1 MFIKTISTLSSL
13 TFLSRILGYVRDL
26 LIARIIGAGMISDAF
41 FVAFKLPNL
50 FRRVFAEGAM
60 NSAFIPVVSG
70 IFSNSGRIESDKF
83 FSKVFSLLLNT
94 LFFILV
100 IIEIFMPFVISIIA
114 PGFED
119 DPLKKELAVQY
130 SQLAFPFVFFICL
143 TSLVGSY
150 LNTLGKFA
158 AMAFTPIILNLC
170 LISVLMFLSGE
181 ISEKENITKIL
192 SLSISVAG
200 FIQLVWLLFNLKI
213 NSVRLRIHFK
223 ELSNFVKFD
232 SDSKRLF
239 QLFIP
244 ALVGNGVYQINL
256 LIDMILASTLPDG
269 SISYLYYAD
278 RVNQLPLGVFGI
290 AISTAL
296 LPVLSKKI
304 KEKKFEESNIHIS
317 NSIKISFLLSI
328 PATMGIIILSN
339 EIVNFLFLRGEFTLS
354 DSILTSKALL
364 VLSLG
369 LPAFILI
376 KVLVTPF
383 FASEDTKT
391 PVYVSLIC
399 MFINLILNLIL
410 IGPYQH
416 IGLVIATTISAW
428 INVILLFFLLNKKK
442 IITFETNII
451 SVILKSI
458 MCSLIMAILISNF
471 IDLNILSNEKYFFIS
486 KSSLMLLFTI
496 FCAIIVYGLLIYF
509 SNKRDLKLLWK
520 SKIQ

>member
-1 MFIKTISTLSSL
+1 
-13 TFLSRILGYVRDL
+13 
-26 LIARIIGAGMISDAF
+26 
-41 FVAFKLPNL
+41 
-50 FRRVFAEGAM
+50 
-60 NSAFIPVVSG
+60 
-70 IFSNSGRIESDKF
+70 
-83 FSKVFSLLLNT
+83 
-94 LFFILV
+94 
-100 IIEIFMPFVISIIA
+100 
-114 PGFED
+114 
-119 DPLKKELAVQY
+119 
-130 SQLAFPFVFFICL
+130 
-143 TSLVGSY
+143 
-150 LNTLGKFA
+150 
-158 AMAFTPIILNLC
+158 
-170 LISVLMFLSGE
+170 MFLSGE